1 MSILYKFITVLLCF
15 CAVLLSGCYK
25 KSEIDDLK
33 LLRLMLEVRGV
44 NYGSL
49 GSQVVVMP
57 DSGAKISLQRD
68 PLVSEF
74 EVINVELVRVDLGL
88 ALLLQ
93 VSEPAARNLY
103 RASVANHGG
112 RVVLMVNGNPIG
124 ARRLDGALSE
134 GQYYTFVELPDAE
147 LPQLVLD
154 LKRSIAEIQ
163 AAK

>member
-1 MSILYKFITVLLCF
+1 
-15 CAVLLSGCYK
+15 
-25 KSEIDDLK
+25 
-33 LLRLMLEVRGV
+33 MLEVRGV

-57 DSGAKISLQRD
+57 ESGAKISLHRD

-93 VSEPAARNLY
+93 VSEQAARDLY
-103 RASVANHGG
+103 RASITNHGG
-112 RVVLMVNGNPIG
+112 RVVLMINGNPIG

-134 GQYYTFVELPDAE
+134 GQFYTFVELPEAE
-147 LPQLVLD
+147 LPQIVLD